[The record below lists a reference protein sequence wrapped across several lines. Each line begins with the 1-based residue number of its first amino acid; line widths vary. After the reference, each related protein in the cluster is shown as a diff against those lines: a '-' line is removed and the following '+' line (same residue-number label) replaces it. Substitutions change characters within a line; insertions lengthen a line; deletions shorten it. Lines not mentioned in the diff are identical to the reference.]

1 MTGDTGGLVL
11 NEGSATFSFTAVSTV
26 QTFSTVDTTVD
37 IATPL
42 WIRSLEQNPSGT
54 ETFRLTYLYL
64 SIVPAVLPN
73 PATWGVNLA
82 GATSGATAVD
92 YIVKYYYKT

>member
-1 MTGDTGGLVL
+1 MTGDTGALGLS
-11 NEGSATFSFTAVSTV
+11 EGSATFSFAAVSTV
-26 QTFSTVDTTVD
+26 QTFSAVDTTID
-37 IATPL
+37 TANPL

-54 ETFRLTYLYL
+54 ETLRVTYLYL
-64 SIVPAVLPN
+64 STIPGLSGT
-73 PATWGVNLA
+73 TWGVNLA